1 MIFMKKKILAYLLL
15 MMPALLATSCLK
27 DQDNLFDKSA
37 SLRVSEYLNN
47 TKRVL
52 TSSEH
57 GWALDFFPDSK
68 QKYGGYSFTLKFTDQ
83 TVEVCSEIA
92 DDITTTE
99 TSTYTLDNEDGPV
112 IAFDTYNEV
121 FHFFSTPH
129 DGSGAGGYEA
139 YGGDFIFIIMD
150 ISDDENTITLKGN
163 RSGNI
168 LYMHRITESIVDYQ
182 QRLRNF
188 ANSMGFDQAAGE
200 INGQKYVM
208 NILSGNRNVVISAP
222 GSSEADVKVPF
233 CYDSDGIS
241 LYSPVTVGDKEV
253 RVFKY
258 NEADGSFVAQED
270 NSVVFYG
277 LVSPSIVIN
286 NIGTEIS
293 AGNAAC
299 ELKYTFNL
307 ADRFT
312 YTPKADWITV
322 SAEGNNLTVRLAANT
337 SGKPRQGGIVVS
349 GNGEEAVITVT
360 QIDVADLVGSYTLN
374 GLDSEN
380 QKVSDAAS
388 ITASGSG
395 YTLVINYGRYPQ
407 TIQMVWND
415 TDGRFEIP
423 SGQSTGVIGQ
433 YDIWLTFMNSVAGTW
448 TATQTGINAYLTP
461 ILADDGSVC
470 LSLSGQFG
478 STAIDAIG
486 FGTTISG
493 TDYFYDY
500 YASPVFLKK

>member
-1 MIFMKKKILAYLLL
+1 
-15 MMPALLATSCLK
+15 MPALLATSCLK

-52 TSSEH
+52 TSSEY

-68 QKYGGYSFTLKFTDQ
+68 QRYGGYSFTLKFTDQ

-112 IAFDTYNEV
+112 IAFDTYNNI
-121 FHFFSTPH
+121 FHFFSTPGS
-129 DGSGAGGYEA
+129 GSGAGGYEA

-182 QRLRNF
+182 QRLNNF
-188 ANSMGFDQAAGE
+188 ANNLVFDLATAE
-200 INGQKYVM
+200 IDGQKYVV
-208 NILSGNRNVVISAP
+208 NILADDRIIVIGKP
-222 GSSEADVKVPF
+222 GSGEYIEVPF
-233 CYDSDGIS
+233 CFDSDGIS
-241 LYSPVTVGDKEV
+241 LYKPVTIGEKEV

-258 NEADGSFVAQED
+258 DEPNGAFVSQED

-277 LVSPSIVIN
+277 QASPSIVIN
-286 NIGTEIS
+286 NIGDKITS
-293 AGNAAC
+293 GNAAA

-312 YTPKADWITV
+312 YTPKADWINV
-322 SAEGNNLTVRLAANT
+322 KAEGNSLTISLAANT
-337 SGKPRQGGIVVS
+337 TGTPRSGAIEVA
-349 GNGEEAVITVT
+349 GNGEKAMISVT
-360 QIDVADLVGSYTLN
+360 QIDVADLLGNYTVN
-374 GLDSEN
+374 GLDSDN
-380 QKVSDAAS
+380 QAVADPAT
-388 ITASGSG
+388 ITTNGAF
-395 YTLVINYGRYPQ
+395 YTLTIHYGSYPQ
-407 TIQMVWND
+407 TVKMLWNAD
-415 TDGRFEIP
+415 EGRFEIP
-423 SGQSTGVIGQ
+423 SAQATGTIGQ
-433 YDIWLTFMNSVAGTW
+433 YSIWLTFLNNASGTW
-448 TATQTGINAYLTP
+448 TAANTGYTAYLVPT
-461 ILADDGSVC
+461 IASDGKVNLLLGGSFGTYNIDC
-470 LSLSGQFG
+470 L
-478 STAIDAIG
+478 G

-500 YASPVFLKK
+500 YADPVFIKK

>member
-1 MIFMKKKILAYLLL
+1 
-15 MMPALLATSCLK
+15 MPALLATSCLK

-52 TSSEH
+52 TSSEY

-68 QKYGGYSFTLKFTDQ
+68 QRYGGYSFTLKFTDQ

-112 IAFDTYNEV
+112 IAFDTYNNI
-121 FHFFSTPH
+121 FHFFSTPGS
-129 DGSGAGGYEA
+129 GSGAGGYEA

-182 QRLRNF
+182 QRLNNF
-188 ANSMGFDQAAGE
+188 ANNLVFDLATAE
-200 INGQKYVM
+200 IDGQKYVV
-208 NILSGNRNVVISAP
+208 NILADDRIIVIGKP
-222 GSSEADVKVPF
+222 GSGEYIEVPF
-233 CYDSDGIS
+233 CFDSDGIS
-241 LYSPVTVGDKEV
+241 LYKPVTIGEKEV

-258 NEADGSFVAQED
+258 DEPNGAFVSQED

-277 LVSPSIVIN
+277 QASPSIVIN
-286 NIGTEIS
+286 NIGDKITS
-293 AGNAAC
+293 GNAAA

-312 YTPKADWITV
+312 YTPKADWINV
-322 SAEGNNLTVRLAANT
+322 KAEGNSLTISLAANT
-337 SGKPRQGGIVVS
+337 TGTPRSGAIEVS
-349 GNGEEAVITVT
+349 GNGEKAMISVT
-360 QIDVADLVGSYTLN
+360 QIDVADLLGNYTVN
-374 GLDSEN
+374 GLDSDN
-380 QKVSDAAS
+380 QAVADPAT
-388 ITASGSG
+388 ITTNGAF
-395 YTLVINYGRYPQ
+395 YTLTIHYGSYPQ
-407 TIQMVWND
+407 TVKMLWNAD
-415 TDGRFEIP
+415 EGRFEIP
-423 SGQSTGVIGQ
+423 SAQATGTIGQ
-433 YDIWLTFMNSVAGTW
+433 YSIWLTFLNNASGTW
-448 TATQTGINAYLTP
+448 TAANTGYTAYLVPT
-461 ILADDGSVC
+461 IASDGKVNLLLGGSFGTYNIDC
-470 LSLSGQFG
+470 L
-478 STAIDAIG
+478 G

-500 YASPVFLKK
+500 YADPVFIKK

>member
-1 MIFMKKKILAYLLL
+1 
-15 MMPALLATSCLK
+15 MPALLATSCLK

-52 TSSEH
+52 TSSEY

-68 QKYGGYSFTLKFTDQ
+68 QRYGGYSFTLKFTDQ

-112 IAFDTYNEV
+112 IAFDTYNNI
-121 FHFFSTPH
+121 FHFFSTPGS
-129 DGSGAGGYEA
+129 GSGAGGYEA

-182 QRLRNF
+182 QRLNNF
-188 ANSMGFDQAAGE
+188 VNNLVFDLATAE
-200 INGQKYVM
+200 IDGQKYVV
-208 NILSGNRNVVISAP
+208 NILADDRIIVIGKP
-222 GSSEADVKVPF
+222 GSGEYIEVPF
-233 CYDSDGIS
+233 CFDSDGIS
-241 LYSPVTVGDKEV
+241 LYKPVTIGEKEV

-258 NEADGSFVAQED
+258 DEPNGAFVSQED

-277 LVSPSIVIN
+277 QASPSIVIN
-286 NIGTEIS
+286 NIGDKITS
-293 AGNAAC
+293 GNAAA

-312 YTPKADWITV
+312 YTPKADWINV
-322 SAEGNNLTVRLAANT
+322 KAEGNSLTISLAANT
-337 SGKPRQGGIVVS
+337 TGTPRSGAIEVA
-349 GNGEEAVITVT
+349 GNGEKAMISVT
-360 QIDVADLVGSYTLN
+360 QIDVADLLGNYTVN
-374 GLDSEN
+374 GLDSDN
-380 QKVSDAAS
+380 QAVADPAT
-388 ITASGSG
+388 ITTNGAF
-395 YTLVINYGRYPQ
+395 YTLTIHYGSYPQ
-407 TIQMVWND
+407 TVKMLWNAD
-415 TDGRFEIP
+415 EGRFEIP
-423 SGQSTGVIGQ
+423 SAQATGTIGQ
-433 YDIWLTFMNSVAGTW
+433 YSIWLTFLNNASGTW
-448 TATQTGINAYLTP
+448 TAANTGYTAYLVPT
-461 ILADDGSVC
+461 IASDGKVNLLLGGSFGTYNIDC
-470 LSLSGQFG
+470 L
-478 STAIDAIG
+478 G

-500 YASPVFLKK
+500 YADPVFIKK